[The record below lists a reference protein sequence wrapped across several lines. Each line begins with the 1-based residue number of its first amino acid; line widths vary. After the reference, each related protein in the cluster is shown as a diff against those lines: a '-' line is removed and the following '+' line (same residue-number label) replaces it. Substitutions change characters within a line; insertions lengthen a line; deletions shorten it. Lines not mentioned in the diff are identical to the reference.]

1 MAKISSKN
9 IAEAV
14 YNATVGKSKQ
24 NLVAVLKRSA
34 QMFQKKRMLNKSG
47 EILSALQD
55 IFDKK
60 EGAIR
65 MKVMTAG
72 DIGYEEKSKLEN
84 EIKEKYKAKIVISE
98 FFEKKELLG
107 GMRVE
112 IGDEVIDSTYRKK
125 LHELENFL
133 MQEK

>member
-24 NLVAVLKRSA
+24 DLVAVLKRSA